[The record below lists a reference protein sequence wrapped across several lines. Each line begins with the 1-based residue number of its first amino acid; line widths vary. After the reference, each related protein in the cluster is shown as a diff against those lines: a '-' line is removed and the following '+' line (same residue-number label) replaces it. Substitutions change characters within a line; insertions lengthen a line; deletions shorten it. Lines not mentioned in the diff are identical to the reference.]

1 MIAIERARQ
10 QLIDLGLTQ
19 AAGLLDS
26 KLETASQKDLTY
38 VDFLVDLLDA
48 ELLARRDRYIT
59 ARTRPPHLPFQ
70 KTLDQFDFSI
80 QPSIDESQVRELA
93 TLSFVQ
99 EAANVI
105 LLGPPR
111 VGKTQLAV
119 ALVIEAIGHGIGV
132 YSVTAMLLSR
142 TSGRPTRTRDS
153 KRRIRACL
161 APKVLII
168 DEVGYLPFDSVGAT
182 MLFQLVS
189 ARYERGSIILT
200 SNKAFGEWGEIF
212 GTP

>member
-1 MIAIERARQ
+1 MA
-10 QLIDLGLTQ
+10 
-19 AAGLLDS
+19 
-26 KLETASQKDLTY
+26 
-38 VDFLVDLLDA
+38 
-48 ELLARRDRYIT
+48 LA
-59 ARTRPPHLPFQ
+59 
-70 KTLDQFDFSI
+70 
-80 QPSIDESQVRELA
+80 
-93 TLSFVQ
+93 
-99 EAANVI
+99 
-105 LLGPPR
+105 
-111 VGKTQLAV
+111 
-119 ALVIEAIGHGIGV
+119 IEAIGHGIGV